1 VGSIDGGAKIKAK
14 RRNQCRIHTFIA
26 VGSNPGSREFFAP
39 RRKNAPAQRK
49 GTDLPNFLKRVVV
62 LVVEDEPF
70 LRMVAVDLVEEAG
83 FEPVQAA
90 NADQAVRILEARAD
104 IRIVFTDIDMP
115 GSMDGMKLAI
125 AIRGR
130 WPPIEVILTS
140 GLYNIETGEL
150 PPRSVF
156 FRKPYNHNEII
167 ATIQRMAA

>member
-1 VGSIDGGAKIKAK
+1 MARFD
-14 RRNQCRIHTFIA
+14 
-26 VGSNPGSREFFAP
+26 
-39 RRKNAPAQRK
+39 
-49 GTDLPNFLKRVVV
+49 KRVVV

-70 LRMVAVDLVEEAG
+70 LRMVAVDLVEGAG
-83 FEPVQAA
+83 FEAVQAA

-115 GSMDGMKLAI
+115 GSIDGMNLEI

-140 GLYNIETGEL
+140 GLYNIGEDEL
-150 PPRSVF
+150 PARSVF
-156 FRKPYNHNEII
+156 FRKPCNHNEII